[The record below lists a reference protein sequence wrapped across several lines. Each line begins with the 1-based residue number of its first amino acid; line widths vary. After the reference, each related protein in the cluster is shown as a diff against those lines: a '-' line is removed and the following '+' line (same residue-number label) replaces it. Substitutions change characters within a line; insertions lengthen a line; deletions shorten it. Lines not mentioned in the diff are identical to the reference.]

1 MRSGAAVAA
10 LLLATGLAAAGGPPA
25 ETPAEPASPRN
36 LVANQD
42 DGYPTRGETG
52 YPSPGKSYPS
62 PGKSYPTPG
71 YGYPT
76 PGYGYPT
83 APPETGPPPTP
94 PPTTAPPSPP
104 PQEQLPVTGVR
115 SLTVAGV
122 GLVLVGLGIL
132 TWVLTGRRRTAGNR
146 HR

>member
-10 LLLATGLAAAGGPPA
+10 LLLASGLAAAGGPPA
-25 ETPAEPASPRN
+25 ETLAEPAGLQN

-52 YPSPGKSYPS
+52 YPSPGKS
-62 PGKSYPTPG
+62 
-71 YGYPT
+71 YPT

-104 PQEQLPVTGVR
+104 PEEQLPVTGVR

-132 TWVLTGRRRTAGNR
+132 TWVLTGRRRTAGSR